1 MAEQVDKIMNAVI
14 GVHSPHLDKNAA
26 IKRSISTK
34 KFRNVRVITE
44 VSETKAKP
52 GKQTGLIKEI
62 IDFIIKNS
70 KSSRKGKSIT

>member
-1 MAEQVDKIMNAVI
+1 MAEEVDKIMNVVI
-14 GVHSPHLDKNAA
+14 GAHSPHLDRNAA

-34 KFRNVRVITE
+34 KFKNVRVITE
-44 VSETKAKP
+44 ASEAKAKP

-70 KSSRKGKSIT
+70 KSSRKGKNIT